1 MSELIIEAQSILFH
15 DKPGSFLLNDRRRQE
30 KKILRANS
38 SVIISG
44 MTWHAIKNS
53 LEDLMLFLFSFFVFS
68 SLLMSLE
75 SSISIKKMCTSDEQG
90 WLLD

>member
-1 MSELIIEAQSILFH
+1 MTDVVKNF
-15 DKPGSFLLNDRRRQE
+15 F
-30 KKILRANS
+30 LRANS

-53 LEDLMLFLFSFFVFS
+53 LEDLMLFLFSFFVFF
-68 SLLMSLE
+68 
-75 SSISIKKMCTSDEQG
+75 IIIDVFRIQYFYQKMCTSDEQG

>member
-1 MSELIIEAQSILFH
+1 MT
-15 DKPGSFLLNDRRRQE
+15 DVV
-30 KKILRANS
+30 KIFFLRANS

-53 LEDLMLFLFSFFVFS
+53 LEDLMLFLFSFFVFF
-68 SLLMSLE
+68 
-75 SSISIKKMCTSDEQG
+75 IIIDVFRIQYFYQKMCTSDEQG